1 MPVFKHL
8 KSSILFWT
16 TEGAVAVMS
25 STEGLGHCIGFSVQ
39 SVKPNHNKLIS
50 IQAKKGAKTLLQ
62 LCKKKRNCASSKIRP
77 TGTKRC
83 IFLEV

>member
-39 SVKPNHNKLIS
+39 SVKPNIISSLAYKL
-50 IQAKKGAKTLLQ
+50 
-62 LCKKKRNCASSKIRP
+62 KREQKPCCNCA
-77 TGTKRC
+77 KRRE
-83 IFLEV
+83 IVQVQK